1 AMTSLIAAPSCWV
14 AQSCCWVAPSR
25 CWVGRGGACGWPA
38 RSHDPGGARVRRC
51 CLQPGPQPVQ
61 RSVLGGDPE
70 LCTFVHA
77 PCLAERPRTV
87 VDGTLPAEDVHLPPG
102 PAPRRPQRQRDH
114 LVEVEVVSGVGGD
127 AGGPALALEQGALE
141 GADPVAES
149 AQPPEEQ
156 HEESHGDDRH
166 HDEHAPRSWPRLPQ
180 LSCVSAAASA
190 VVVGSTTMVISSWS
204 TERKPPLTSSSRASP
219 SSGRTR
225 TAPGRSTV
233 STGW

>member
-1 AMTSLIAAPSCWV
+1 MTSLIAAPSCWV
-14 AQSCCWVAPSR
+14 AMSCF
-25 CWVGRGGACGWPA
+25 RGVLVGACGSPA
-38 RSHDPGGARVRRC
+38 RSHYPGGARVRRSC
-51 CLQPGPQPVQ
+51 HQPGTQPVQ
-61 RSVLGGDPE
+61 RSVLRSDAE

-102 PAPRRPQRQRDH
+102 PAPRGAQRQRDH

-166 HDEHAPRSWPRLPQ
+166 HDEHAPRSWHRLPQ

-190 VVVGSTTMVISSWS
+190 EIGRAHGLNSSHVAISYAVFCLKKKTT
-204 TERKPPLTSSSRASP
+204 
-219 SSGRTR
+219 
-225 TAPGRSTV
+225 
-233 STGW
+233 